1 MGPTAVGKTTL
12 SINLA
17 KEFDGEIISG
27 DSMQVY
33 KGMDIGTAKATSVE
47 MQGVTHHMIDIL
59 EPSDAFTAADFKE
72 QTEQLIKDIQARGKL
87 PIIAGGSGLYIQSV
101 LYGYEFSSETR
112 DEALTKRLEQ
122 ELEEYGAEALHR
134 RLKEVDPVQAE
145 KVHPNNHRRLI
156 RALEAYETSG
166 QRISDSTSHALQA
179 NPDTLPIIIGLEME
193 RPLLYQRIN
202 ERVDQMIDNG
212 LIQEVEQLLNEG
224 FEDAKSMRAIG
235 YKEIVPYIKGE
246 MPLEEAVELL
256 KRNSRR
262 FAKRQYTW
270 FRNKMDVQWYQA
282 DPDTIKET
290 FTEISQ
296 DLAGLMAGIEN
307 SSIQRE
313 RGGN

>member
-1 MGPTAVGKTTL
+1 MGKTTL

-17 KEFDGEIISG
+17 KEFDGEVISG

-33 KGMDIGTAKATSVE
+33 KGMDIGTAKVTSVE

-59 EPSDAFTAADFKE
+59 EPDDAFTAADFKE

-87 PIIAGGSGLYIQSV
+87 PIIVGGSGLYIQSV
-101 LYGYEFSSETR
+101 LYGYEFQSATR
-112 DEALTKRLEQ
+112 DVELTQRLEQ
-122 ELEEYGAEALHR
+122 ELEEYGAEELHR

-166 QRISDSTSHALQA
+166 HRISDSTSHALGM
-179 NPDTLPIIIGLEME
+179 NPDTMPIILGLEME
-193 RPLLYQRIN
+193 RSLLYQRIN
-202 ERVDQMIDNG
+202 ERVDQMLDSG
-212 LIQEVEQLLNEG
+212 LIKEVEQLLNKG

-246 MPLEEAVELL
+246 MALDEAVELL

-270 FRNKMDVQWYQA
+270 FRNKMDVKWYQA
-282 DPDTIKET
+282 DPDKMKET